1 MKPDL
6 PGEVSLLLKF
16 SFSPCTLLR
25 EGLSALLCSWPCAV
39 DTCHLKL
46 VSVEG
51 GCWERFRLSL
61 FQRATTCPEVRG
73 MLTPVLRAA
82 PCLDFL
88 VQHRREGNSPAWE
101 GVWGRT
107 DTCARLAEALCRP
120 PETVTVSSVAILQY
134 KIKPLRRNP
143 LGVGPQLQPHP
154 HFPTAPPAGQSSR
167 GAGFMIRGS

>member
-1 MKPDL
+1 MLWLPSVLLRQRDILVFRMKPDL

-25 EGLSALLCSWPCAV
+25 EGLSALLCSWQRAV

-73 MLTPVLRAA
+73 MLTPVLRVA

-88 VQHRREGNSPAWE
+88 VWPRWEGNSPGWE

-107 DTCARLAEALCRP
+107 GTCARMAEALCCS
-120 PETVTVSSVAILQY
+120 PETVTILS
-134 KIKPLRRNP
+134 
-143 LGVGPQLQPHP
+143 
-154 HFPTAPPAGQSSR
+154 AGYTP
-167 GAGFMIRGS
+167 I